1 MRTTPPNN
9 VLLLGTPKMD
19 VEDILKLLRALP
31 YEAKLTEFSVE
42 EVGDSKVLVVALN
55 YDPPAASSQ
64 DSY

>member
-1 MRTTPPNN
+1 
-9 VLLLGTPKMD
+9 MD